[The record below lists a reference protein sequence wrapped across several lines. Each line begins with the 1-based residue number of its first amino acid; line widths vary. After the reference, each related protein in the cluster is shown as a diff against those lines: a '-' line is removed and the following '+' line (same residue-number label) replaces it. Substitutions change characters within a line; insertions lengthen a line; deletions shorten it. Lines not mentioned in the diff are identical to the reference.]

1 QFTAIGRSH
10 LRLDAKSFRYDF
22 KSQGK
27 KRQDSS
33 RGMHAAAET
42 PPGAP
47 SHLSSLL
54 SLSLITAKQW
64 PFWFPSLSFSS
75 FPIYICS
82 APLLF
87 SSPLLL
93 TFAFTSLPFLIC
105 SAVNLFR
112 LAGASSLSHAQH
124 HSGLEWGFEKVDVLL
139 YVARGNG
146 ILQPHQMINELEN
159 VIMEDEGMQKLKD
172 SSLISKVLQAA
183 QDIALYVRV
192 NAYELSVDHL
202 SVAEYLRFKEELMDG
217 ECNDKYVLELD
228 LEPFNA

>member
-1 QFTAIGRSH
+1 
-10 LRLDAKSFRYDF
+10 
-22 KSQGK
+22 
-27 KRQDSS
+27 
-33 RGMHAAAET
+33 MHAAAET

-105 SAVNLFR
+105 SAVNLFH

-124 HSGLEWGFEKVDVLL
+124 HQGLSGVLRKL
-139 YVARGNG
+139 MFCCVGRYVARGNG

-159 VIMEDEGMQKLKD
+159 VTMEDEGMQKLKD
-172 SSLISKVLQAA
+172 SSLISKVLQSA
-183 QDIALYVRV
+183 QEAIVLAPFVAFALRPGVWEYVRV